1 MKKPT
6 RHLSSMSIILRRV
19 GQPQWRKTVMSEAVE
34 LPGVM
39 PSTDDA
45 VLILADV
52 RDQFVQ
58 SAGPS
63 APNQD
68 INPTGAG
75 LSVLGY
81 SVDRTSCC
89 WWNCF
94 YASAIECIRSP
105 RGRIHEARSYR
116 PTPTGE
122 NDRCSARGRRID
134 QASTISQTVLSALLG
149 TLEVIFRRLFDYFRC
164 VSQTAASYR
173 SPKVEDAQP
182 WWKEQGAAWK
192 LSAWKNYNS

>member
-1 MKKPT
+1 
-6 RHLSSMSIILRRV
+6 
-19 GQPQWRKTVMSEAVE
+19 MSEAVE

-81 SVDRTSCC
+81 SVDCTSCC
-89 WWNCF
+89 
-94 YASAIECIRSP
+94 
-105 RGRIHEARSYR
+105 
-116 PTPTGE
+116 
-122 NDRCSARGRRID
+122 
-134 QASTISQTVLSALLG
+134 
-149 TLEVIFRRLFDYFRC
+149 
-164 VSQTAASYR
+164 
-173 SPKVEDAQP
+173 
-182 WWKEQGAAWK
+182 
-192 LSAWKNYNS
+192 